1 MDFSGGT
8 VSQHKATEERRYRV
22 ELAVVILIGVAIA
35 VGAVVAILSL
45 TGSPADDERQEFGG
59 LSAGVD

>member
-8 VSQHKATEERRYRV
+8 VSQHKASEERRYRT

-35 VGAVVAILSL
+35 VGAVVAIMSL
-45 TGSPADDERQEFGG
+45 GGSSDDELPQQFNGS
-59 LSAGVD
+59 SAVG